1 MGEEKQYIVSQSAL
15 PAGLRGVCEAKS
27 LLRQGKAKTVA
38 EAARMVGISRSVYY
52 RYRDSIRPF
61 LETYQDKILTIQA
74 VLQDRSG
81 VLSTFLNVLAKAGIN
96 VLTVNQNIPIGG
108 EASVSLSVHTGHMR
122 HTVETVTRRLL
133 AIDGVVS
140 VHVQG

>member
-1 MGEEKQYIVSQSAL
+1 MVEKQYIVSESAL

-38 EAARMVGISRSVYY
+38 EAAQMAGISRSVYY

-61 LETYQDKILTIQA
+61 LETYQDKILTVQA

-96 VLTVNQNIPIGG
+96 VLTVNQNIPVGG
-108 EASVSLSVHTGHMR
+108 EASVSLSVHTGQMKHP
-122 HTVETVTRRLL
+122 VESVARRLL
-133 AIDGVVS
+133 AIDGVVR
-140 VHVQG
+140 VQFLG

>member
-15 PAGLRGVCEAKS
+15 PTGLRGVCEAKS

-38 EAARMVGISRSVYY
+38 EAVRMVGISRSVYY

-96 VLTVNQNIPIGG
+96 VLTVNQNIPVGG
-108 EASVSLSVHTGHMR
+108 EASVSLSVHTGQMR

-140 VHVQG
+140 VHIQG

>member
-1 MGEEKQYIVSQSAL
+1 MAEKQYIVSESAL

-38 EAARMVGISRSVYY
+38 EAAQMAGISRSVYY

-61 LETYQDKILTIQA
+61 LETYQDKILTVQA

-96 VLTVNQNIPIGG
+96 VLTVNQNIPVGG
-108 EASVSLSVHTGHMR
+108 EASVSLSVYTGQMKHP
-122 HTVETVTRRLL
+122 VESVARRLL
-133 AIDGVVS
+133 AIDGVVR
-140 VHVQG
+140 VQFLG